1 MSWDRSGASPSVMVV
16 RNAMPVC
23 PAVSGVLLIPR
34 YPRLLILTLIL
45 LLVMMLVMLDPW
57 SYSWKVEGPV
67 DSASRICMGKLVW
80 YLYWRLWGML
90 LYWRCLLGP
99 LLLLL
104 VVIVAVASTSTIAS
118 SAAVA
123 SSAVSIIVLIHCIQR
138 CCYQRLDLI
147 LDSHAHSLDLHL
159 HVVDDGLTVSQC

>member
-1 MSWDRSGASPSVMVV
+1 MHGQTGVV
-16 RNAMPVC
+16 LVLEVVGDVAVLEVPV
-23 PAVSGVLLIPR
+23 
-34 YPRLLILTLIL
+34 
-45 LLVMMLVMLDPW
+45 
-57 SYSWKVEGPV
+57 GPTAA
-67 DSASRICMGKLVW
+67 SASRN
-80 YLYWRLWGML
+80 Y
-90 LYWRCLLGP
+90 
-99 LLLLL
+99 
-104 VVIVAVASTSTIAS
+104 VAVASTSTIAS